1 MKIAALAPIEV
12 EILLLF
18 SLKSKRLK
26 RIAGLA
32 PKKIYHR
39 NRNDKTFKILFPKLT
54 DYVFAS
60 VSFVLAI
67 FYLKF
72 AQL

>member
-1 MKIAALAPIEV
+1 MKTIALAPIEV

-32 PKKIYHR
+32 PENFKNQAQKKTR
-39 NRNDKTFKILFPKLT
+39 FK
-54 DYVFAS
+54 
-60 VSFVLAI
+60 
-67 FYLKF
+67 
-72 AQL
+72 